1 MEFIRFVFSSFWTWV
16 GFLILIGAVGEA
28 VASIVKAA
36 HTPRKIEAYRVDSRW
51 HVQID
56 GAHRGDISEIMNN
69 ADKQSNVGVAE

>member
-1 MEFIRFVFSSFWTWV
+1 MKWRARRGVYKIHFFEFLDVGGVFNPDRR
-16 GFLILIGAVGEA
+16 I
-28 VASIVKAA
+28 
-36 HTPRKIEAYRVDSRW
+36 DSRW

>member
-1 MEFIRFVFSSFWTWV
+1 MEFIRFIFSSFWTWV

-36 HTPRKIEAYRVDSRW
+36 HTPRKIEAYRIYSRW

>member
-1 MEFIRFVFSSFWTWV
+1 MDFIRFIFSGFWTWL
-16 GFLILIGAVGEA
+16 GFLIMIGAVGE
-28 VASIVKAA
+28 IVVNIAKTA
-36 HTPRKIEAYRVDSRW
+36 HTPRKIEAYRIGNRW

>member
-36 HTPRKIEAYRVDSRW
+36 HTPRKIEAYRIGNRW

-56 GAHRGDISEIMNN
+56 GARRADI
-69 ADKQSNVGVAE
+69 AETLDTIDRQNGAGAEE